1 MFFEMLIFYTN
12 GQIIAMND
20 LFLIMKK
27 KPDQGANDSDMAF
40 PACFTWPEKKSTAF
54 GMPFPEQQICLPGS
68 PIS

>member
-27 KPDQGANDSDMAF
+27 KPDQGANGSDMAF
-40 PACFTWPEKKSTAF
+40 PACFT
-54 GMPFPEQQICLPGS
+54 
-68 PIS
+68 